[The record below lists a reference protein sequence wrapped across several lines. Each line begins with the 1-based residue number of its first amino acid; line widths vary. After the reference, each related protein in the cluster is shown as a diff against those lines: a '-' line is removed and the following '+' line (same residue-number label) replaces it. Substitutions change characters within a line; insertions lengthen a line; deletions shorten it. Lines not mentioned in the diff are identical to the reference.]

1 MLILIADSVA
11 AVDLHVRQL
20 RDKSP
25 NKMGN
30 MLLVELLIDAKDAMG
45 ANAINTMC
53 EAIAP
58 HVAEITGHEVVLK
71 ILSNYATRR
80 MVRCKAIFD
89 KEELGGRQV
98 VERILYAYAL
108 AYSDVYRGVTHNKGV
123 MNGIDAVALATGQ
136 DFRAIEA
143 SAHAYAA
150 RDGTYRSLTSWH
162 RTKQGDL
169 AGRIELPLAVGV
181 VGGVVNVHPT
191 AKFALQILGV
201 KSAKDLAMIIAAT
214 GLAQNLAALRALSS
228 EGIQAGHMRLHARKF
243 SK

>member
-1 MLILIADSVA
+1 
-11 AVDLHVRQL
+11 
-20 RDKSP
+20 
-25 NKMGN
+25 
-30 MLLVELLIDAKDAMG
+30 
-45 ANAINTMC
+45 
-53 EAIAP
+53 
-58 HVAEITGHEVVLK
+58 
-71 ILSNYATRR
+71 
-80 MVRCKAIFD
+80 
-89 KEELGGRQV
+89 
-98 VERILYAYAL
+98 
-108 AYSDVYRGVTHNKGV
+108 

-162 RTKQGDL
+162 RTEQGDL
-169 AGRIELPLAVGV
+169 AGKLELPLAVGV

-201 KSAKDLAMIIAAT
+201 KSAKELAMIIAAT
-214 GLAQNLAALRALSS
+214 GLAQNLAAIRALSS